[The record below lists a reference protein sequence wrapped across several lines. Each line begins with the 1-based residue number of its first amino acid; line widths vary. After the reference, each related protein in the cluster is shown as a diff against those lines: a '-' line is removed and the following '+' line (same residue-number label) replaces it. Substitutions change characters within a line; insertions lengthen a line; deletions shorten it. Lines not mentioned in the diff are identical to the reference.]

1 MTQHPSQLPSGLA
14 LQARALCL
22 RQLADAL
29 PAVAEGVAAL
39 LLEGL
44 DRPATLQQA
53 QDRRDAWLLFQR
65 QRPQW
70 LALARAELSWQ
81 FKRFAAPAP
90 SIPAQNAD
98 SSAPEEP
105 VELTLVG
112 EEAVETQILA
122 ARAALAALD
131 KGGSAFNELRLRLQ
145 HLERTDE
152 IAQADP
158 INALFVMQ
166 ALVHAWIEA
175 GFTREHWLLCQ
186 TALQPPLAQ
195 ALASGY
201 QVASD
206 FLLGQGVLPEIDL
219 RGLVR
224 RAPVPPGSS
233 VTAVADVATAEA
245 AALPASAAVLP
256 RPAAGVTASGDQ
268 PDHSDAAPAR
278 LVRFLVERLPQSA
291 AWLQGLQPAAS
302 QSQRDALP
310 PALAT
315 APPSGATEPVPL
327 APIDWHSL
335 EQALIAVRAQ
345 ARALKSRSGSDQEK
359 AVIEVVAL
367 IFDSILAEERIP
379 TSIRV
384 WFARLQMPVLR
395 LAVADPSFIASEQH
409 PARQLMDRM
418 GACVLGYDAS
428 QSIEPLEQEI
438 RRIVQ
443 VIEQYPETGR
453 RVFELMLQEFQ
464 LFMAQYLRAQ
474 GGVEQ
479 LASAAQQLEQR
490 ETLTVQYTIELRK
503 LLGNVAVRDAVR
515 DFLFQIW
522 TEVMAQAAVLYGAH
536 DERALQLRRA
546 AAELLWAVS
555 AKASRQERAKVIASV
570 PALLARLREGMT
582 LLGFTPE
589 RQQAELKTISD
600 LLAEAFMSRAEAV
613 DPQWLEHLTRQLA
626 ALEDYLPEDEVA
638 DITLDRDHVELITGV
653 DATDITVLPNT
664 DAPLP
669 PEAQAL
675 AAALELGAW
684 CELEH
689 NGQLD
694 RVQLAWRSERGQ
706 LCLFVAAGR
715 HAYLMQ
721 QGRVAACLQSGLLRP
736 QASEGLTARA
746 TRDALDKLDANPER
760 LLA

>member
-1 MTQHPSQLPSGLA
+1 M
-14 LQARALCL
+14 QARALCL
-22 RQLADAL
+22 QQLADAL
-29 PAVAEGVAAL
+29 PAVAEGVEAL
-39 LLEGL
+39 LLEWL

-53 QDRRDAWLLFQR
+53 QERRDAWLLFQR

-70 LALARAELSWQ
+70 LALASTELNRQ
-81 FKRFAAPAP
+81 LERFAAPPP
-90 SIPAQNAD
+90 SLASQNAVT
-98 SSAPEEP
+98 SSPDEP

-131 KGGSAFNELRLRLQ
+131 KGGSAFNDLRLRLQ
-145 HLERTDE
+145 HLENTDE

-166 ALVHAWIEA
+166 ALVRAWTEA

-186 TALQPPLAQ
+186 AALQPPLAQ
-195 ALASGY
+195 ALAHGY
-201 QVASD
+201 QVAND

-233 VTAVADVATAEA
+233 APPVSDVATTTEA
-245 AALPASAAVLP
+245 AALPAAALPGSAA
-256 RPAAGVTASGDQ
+256 GTGASDGQDA
-268 PDHSDAAPAR
+268 HSDAAPAR
-278 LVRFLVERLPQSA
+278 LMRFLAEHLPQSA
-291 AWLQGLQPAAS
+291 AWLQGGQAAS
-302 QSQRDALP
+302 SPPGLDALP
-310 PALAT
+310 PGAAPALPA
-315 APPSGATEPVPL
+315 ASSAVAAMPSGTAGPSSVP
-327 APIDWHSL
+327 PIDWHSL
-335 EQALIAVRAQ
+335 EQALAAVRAQ
-345 ARALKSRSGSDQEK
+345 ARTLKSSAGSDQEK

-379 TSIRV
+379 SSIRV

-395 LAVADPSFIASEQH
+395 LAVTDPGFIASEQH

-428 QSIEPLEQEI
+428 QSLEPLEQEI

-464 LFMAQYLRAQ
+464 VFMEQYLRAQ

-490 ETLTVQYTIELRK
+490 EILTVQYTIELRK
-503 LLGNVAVRDAVR
+503 LLGSVAVRDAVR
-515 DFLFQIW
+515 DFLFQTW

-570 PALLARLREGMT
+570 PALLARLREGMA
-582 LLGFTPE
+582 LLGFTRE
-589 RQQAELKTISD
+589 RQEAELKVISD

-613 DPQWLEHLTRQLA
+613 DPQWLDDLTRQLA

-638 DITLDRDHVELITGV
+638 EITLDRDNVELITGV
-653 DATDITVLPNT
+653 DASDITVLPNT
-664 DAPLP
+664 DASLQ
-669 PEAQAL
+669 PEAQAR

-706 LCLFVAAGR
+706 LCLFVAAGQ
-715 HAYLMQ
+715 HSYLMQ
-721 QGRVAACLQSGLLRP
+721 QGRVASYLQSGLLRP
-736 QASEGLTARA
+736 QASESLTARA

>member
-1 MTQHPSQLPSGLA
+1 M
-14 LQARALCL
+14 
-22 RQLADAL
+22 
-29 PAVAEGVAAL
+29 
-39 LLEGL
+39 
-44 DRPATLQQA
+44 
-53 QDRRDAWLLFQR
+53 
-65 QRPQW
+65 
-70 LALARAELSWQ
+70 
-81 FKRFAAPAP
+81 
-90 SIPAQNAD
+90 
-98 SSAPEEP
+98 
-105 VELTLVG
+105 
-112 EEAVETQILA
+112 
-122 ARAALAALD
+122 
-131 KGGSAFNELRLRLQ
+131 RLRLQ
-145 HLERTDE
+145 HLEHSDE

-166 ALVHAWIEA
+166 ALVRAWTEA
-175 GFTREHWLLCQ
+175 GFTRDHWLLCQ

-195 ALASGY
+195 ALANGY
-201 QVASD
+201 QVAND

-233 VTAVADVATAEA
+233 TLVVADA
-245 AALPASAAVLP
+245 AAVETSALPASAAVLP
-256 RPAAGVTASGDQ
+256 SPAAGLAARYGQQSQ
-268 PDHSDAAPAR
+268 SEAAPSR
-278 LVRFLVERLPQSA
+278 LMRFLADQLPQAA
-291 AWLQGLQPAAS
+291 AWLQGVQSVAS
-302 QSQRDALP
+302 QPNLDALLP
-310 PALAT
+310 DAVPVLS
-315 APPSGATEPVPL
+315 PESSATEPASP

-335 EQALIAVRAQ
+335 EQALAAVRTQ
-345 ARALKSRSGSDQEK
+345 ARKLKSSAGSDQEK

-379 TSIRV
+379 SSIRV

-395 LAVADPSFIASEQH
+395 LAIADPGFIASEQH

-428 QSIEPLEQEI
+428 QSLEPLEQEI

-464 LFMAQYLRAQ
+464 LFMEQYLRAQ

-479 LASAAQQLEQR
+479 FASAAQQLEQR
-490 ETLTVQYTIELRK
+490 EILTVQYTIELRK
-503 LLGNVAVRDAVR
+503 LLGSVAVRDAVR
-515 DFLFQIW
+515 DFLFQTW

-536 DERALQLRRA
+536 DERSLRLRRA

-570 PALLARLREGMT
+570 PALLARLREGMA
-582 LLGFTPE
+582 LIGFASE
-589 RQQAELKTISD
+589 RQQAELKVIGD
-600 LLAEAFMSRAEAV
+600 VLAEAFMSRAEAV
-613 DPQWLEHLTRQLA
+613 DPQWLDDLTRQLA

-638 DITLDRDHVELITGV
+638 DITLDRDNVELITGV
-653 DATDITVLPNT
+653 DATNITVLPNT
-664 DAPLP
+664 DAPLQ
-669 PEAQAL
+669 PEAQAR
-675 AAALELGAW
+675 AAALELGVW

-706 LCLFVAAGR
+706 LCLFVAAGQ
-715 HAYLMQ
+715 HSYLMQ
-721 QGRVAACLQSGLLRP
+721 LGRVAAYLQTGLLRP
-736 QASEGLTARA
+736 QASESLTARA